1 MVGRESLVR
10 RGSRILPG
18 GARRNG
24 CALNDSG
31 QVESGRFD
39 SAAGE
44 VALMLSR
51 GAAWLVDRDAPQYA
65 SLTAAFSAR
74 REE

>member
-1 MVGRESLVR
+1 MPPERFWS
-10 RGSRILPG
+10 S
-18 GARRNG
+18 
-24 CALNDSG
+24 
-31 QVESGRFD
+31 ESGRFD
-39 SAAGE
+39 SAADE

-74 REE
+74 RQE